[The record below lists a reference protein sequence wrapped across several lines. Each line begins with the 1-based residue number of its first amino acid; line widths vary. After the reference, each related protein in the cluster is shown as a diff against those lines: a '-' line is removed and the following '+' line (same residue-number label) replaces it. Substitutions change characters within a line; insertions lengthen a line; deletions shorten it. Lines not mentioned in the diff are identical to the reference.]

1 MSNTP
6 EQEAIPKS
14 ADAAPSRRRF
24 LKGALAAGPVIVT
37 LQSKPVL
44 GGTCQSA
51 SATVMSGSVSQRSAQ
66 VETCS
71 GYPCSYYRT
80 TGTSTG
86 GGVGWVGIRPDTIF
100 NAVLRPGAMR
110 SSYQFT
116 TVGVLPQPAT
126 MHQVLCATPDR
137 DPYGLCGHF
146 ITALLNVNGGR
157 VPPTVLD
164 QTRLFQMW
172 TDWRRTGYYQPSA
185 TATPWNSAAIVQY
198 FKATG
203 IAPS

>member
-6 EQEAIPKS
+6 DQAPAETPV
-14 ADAAPSRRRF
+14 DAAPSRRRF

-37 LQSKPVL
+37 LHSKPVL
-44 GGTCQSA
+44 GGVCQSP
-51 SATVMSGSVSQRSAQ
+51 SGRISGSVSQSTAQ
-66 VETCS
+66 IDTCT

-86 GGVGWVGIRPDTIF
+86 GGAGWVGIRPDTIF
-100 NAVLRPGAMR
+100 NAVLRPGAMP

-116 TVGVLPQPAT
+116 TVGVLPQPSS
-126 MHQVLCATPDR
+126 MHQVLCATPDK
-137 DPYGLCGHF
+137 DPYGLCGYF
-146 ITALLNVNGGR
+146 ITALLNINGGR

-164 QTRLFQMW
+164 QAGLFQMW